1 MNEHQY
7 IVNEEKQREQI
18 REEQAAH
25 STPHKM
31 AAFRGLLLLFV
42 GLQLAQCKHA
52 GGTLKLNSDI
62 TEQYISKFSFTC
74 KLRWL
79 LPRRLRLQRAATAV
93 RVDLRQ
99 PFTDCRPL
107 CEIAE
112 QARVRIDSA
121 DTCAEDYHKKRRER
135 EDVAG
140 SSQ

>member
-7 IVNEEKQREQI
+7 IVNEEKQREQSE
-18 REEQAAH
+18 RSKQH

-52 GGTLKLNSDI
+52 GGTLKLNSDV

-79 LPRRLRLQRAATAV
+79 LPRRLRLQRAATAAEPASIAM
-93 RVDLRQ
+93 LL
-99 PFTDCRPL
+99 TSLLTSLLLPL
-107 CEIAE
+107 SYMSPQLVHPAP
-112 QARVRIDSA
+112 
-121 DTCAEDYHKKRRER
+121 
-135 EDVAG
+135 
-140 SSQ
+140 